1 MLQID
6 HLAVDAR
13 DVDSSAQFLA
23 KILGAGA
30 PVPEGADDDMRR
42 IDLDHG
48 SFVLFSPSSA
58 PQFSHVAFKVDAK
71 QFNDV
76 VTRLGSMNVAY
87 GNDHFDTSNRRTE
100 DLLGGGGRVYFNDEN
115 GHLWE
120 VTC

>member
-1 MLQID
+1 MMQLD

-13 DVDSSAQFLA
+13 DVDASSRFLA
-23 KILGAGA
+23 RILGAQA

-48 SFVLFSPSSA
+48 CFVLFSPASE
-58 PQFSHVAFKVDAK
+58 PRFSHVAFRVDAK
-71 QFNDV
+71 RFAEV
-76 VTRLGSMNVAY
+76 VERLRTERVPF
-87 GNDHFDTSNRRTE
+87 GNDHFDTANGETG
-100 DLLGGGGRVYFNDEN
+100 DPLGGAGRVYFNDSN

>member
-1 MLQID
+1 MMQLD

-13 DVDSSAQFLA
+13 DVDASSWFLA
-23 KILGAGA
+23 RILGAKA

-48 SFVLFSPSSA
+48 CFVLFSHASEPR
-58 PQFSHVAFKVDAK
+58 FSHVAFRVDPARFT
-71 QFNDV
+71 QV
-76 VTRLGSMNVAY
+76 VARLQEARVPF
-87 GNDHFDTSNRRTE
+87 GNEPFDTANGQTQ
-100 DLLGGGGRVYFNDEN
+100 DPLGGAGRVYFQDGN

>member
-1 MLQID
+1 MMQLD

-13 DVDSSAQFLA
+13 DVDASSRFLA
-23 KILGAGA
+23 RILGAKA

-48 SFVLFSPSSA
+48 CFVLFSPASE
-58 PQFSHVAFKVDAK
+58 PRFSHVAFRVDAK
-71 QFNDV
+71 RFAEV
-76 VTRLGSMNVAY
+76 VERLRTERVPF
-87 GNDHFDTSNRRTE
+87 GNDHFDTANGKTQ
-100 DLLGGGGRVYFNDEN
+100 DPLGGAGRVYFNDSN